1 MVELTDSAK
10 EYMQKLV
17 ANNKSRYVYLSVK
30 GGGCSGF
37 QYDWSLSETRGF
49 GQTIDNIL
57 CIDDMAEMFVIGCT
71 IDYVSELGGSYLKV
85 INPNAT
91 ASCGC
96 GESFA
101 V

>member
-1 MVELTDSAK
+1 MIINLTDSAK
-10 EYMQKLV
+10 IYLKQVGKPNV
-17 ANNKSRYVYLSVK
+17 SLSVK

-37 QYDWSLSETRGF
+37 QYVWDVTDEVPTVE
-49 GQTIDNIL
+49 NL
-57 CIDDMAEMFVIGCT
+57 CIDPMAEMFVLGCT
-71 IDYVSELGGSYLKV
+71 VDYVNELGGSFLKV

-96 GESFA
+96 GERFA

>member
-1 MVELTDSAK
+1 MVTLTDSAK
-10 EYMQKLV
+10 DYMKKV
-17 ANNKSRYVYLSVK
+17 VSDGKSKYVYLSVK

-37 QYDWSLSETRGF
+37 QYDWSLSEMKGF
-49 GQTIDNIL
+49 GPTIDNIL
-57 CIDDMAEMFVIGCT
+57 CIDDMAEMFVAGCT
-71 IDYVSELGGSYLKV
+71 IDYVNELGGSFLKV